1 MIHFRKI
8 SFMAQATQISR
19 KFLGTIS
26 GMNFNISTK
35 SATKIAMLK
44 LNPPLPHH
52 GYLLM
57 VAW

>member
-1 MIHFRKI
+1 
-8 SFMAQATQISR
+8 MAQATQISR
-19 KFLGTIS
+19 KFLSTIS

-35 SATKIAMLK
+35 SVTKIAMLK
-44 LNPPLPHH
+44 LNPPLPRH

>member
-1 MIHFRKI
+1 
-8 SFMAQATQISR
+8 MAQATQISR
-19 KFLGTIS
+19 KFLSTIW

-44 LNPPLPHH
+44 LNPPLPRH